1 VLYLR
6 LIILSAGG
14 DVPDSETLLVIDFI
28 NLKIKPTLS
37 FKGAHMSKLCVHILI
52 DVSDRTCISINIY
65 TVFLKKKKNGVFKS
79 VQAKWFPN
87 AGMGPCKV
95 WVGCGYSISSAH
107 HRALKL

>member
-28 NLKIKPTLS
+28 NLKIKPTQS

-65 TVFLKKKKNGVFKS
+65 TVFLKKKRMVYLKVSKQNGSQMQVWGPAKYGSGADIRF
-79 VQAKWFPN
+79 QAP
-87 AGMGPCKV
+87 
-95 WVGCGYSISSAH
+95 ITE
-107 HRALKL
+107 L